1 MPICWRC
8 SRTWRFRKID
18 KAVAKVWR
26 DCWGKWPR
34 KPKLEHAEAWCAT
47 ISTRLRF
54 MMRHI
59 AKASR
64 NAVDYPKWLKK
75 LKELAENCRRA
86 DAIEDEKEKE
96 CRRADAGE
104 GEGKEANECRRAD
117 ASEDEEEE
125 EKKDE
130 EEGQGEEEEDQEE
143 SGDEKETAT
152 EVEESE
158 AEKGATE
165 CGRADAGEASEVSG
179 QLAIVPFEAAP
190 TKFTSE

>member
-1 MPICWRC
+1 MI
-8 SRTWRFRKID
+8 
-18 KAVAKVWR
+18 
-26 DCWGKWPR
+26 
-34 KPKLEHAEAWCAT
+34 
-47 ISTRLRF
+47 
-54 MMRHI
+54 RHI
-59 AKASR
+59 ARASSR
-64 NAVDYPKWLKK
+64 NETGRDDPQWLRK
-75 LKELAENCRRA
+75 LRKLAENRRRA
-86 DAIEDEKEKE
+86 DASEDEKEKE

-117 ASEDEEEE
+117 ASEDEEKE

-143 SGDEKETAT
+143 SGEEKETAS

-158 AEKGATE
+158 TEKGATE

-190 TKFTSE
+190 TNFVFGYSQELHQAFRYTVNNRGNASIQTIRMYSRRPGPRTTISYVQSLMTRL